1 MKDSVG
7 ANDMSINF
15 FNLESRP
22 LKFVDATVGRRGIG
36 MPKVGVG
43 AGQSAAQRL
52 HPAASAASSTL
63 RMEAGDGECVAA
75 AEHVGKQ
82 RRVGSPRRALVSRKT
97 GRLQR
102 C

>member
-7 ANDMSINF
+7 AHDMRINC

-43 AGQSAAQRL
+43 AGQSAVLRF
-52 HPAASAASSTL
+52 HPAACTASSTL
-63 RMEAGDGECVAA
+63 RMEADNGECIV
-75 AEHVGKQ
+75 EGVE
-82 RRVGSPRRALVSRKT
+82 S
-97 GRLQR
+97 RLQR

>member
-7 ANDMSINF
+7 ANDMRINC

-63 RMEAGDGECVAA
+63 RMEAG
-75 AEHVGKQ
+75 
-82 RRVGSPRRALVSRKT
+82 RR
-97 GRLQR
+97 
-102 C
+102 